1 MNCDELLWSS
11 GVTFLGGVTLDAV
24 DRNHP
29 TTTNELNIQLA
40 GFDQRSDPR
49 CGDPEVRR
57 RVFKRSTRRFSRALM
72 VDFDRKGHDLGRTLV
87 LSRSQTVVEVV
98 GQKRHQCLACMCYC
112 FFTRVT
118 VGKGARDLWKAS
130 AVTVVFFYEDAI
142 VGKSLLHRD
151 LRLPAC
157 LATNICPRAFL
168 WAIAAGAIYRDN
180 AVARYV
186 LCMATNLCDLNESIV
201 LE

>member
-1 MNCDELLWSS
+1 MGYCLLARI
-11 GVTFLGGVTLDAV
+11 T
-24 DRNHP
+24 
-29 TTTNELNIQLA
+29 I
-40 GFDQRSDPR
+40 
-49 CGDPEVRR
+49 
-57 RVFKRSTRRFSRALM
+57 
-72 VDFDRKGHDLGRTLV
+72 
-87 LSRSQTVVEVV
+87 
-98 GQKRHQCLACMCYC
+98 
-112 FFTRVT
+112 
-118 VGKGARDLWKAS
+118 GKGAGDLRKAGTV
-130 AVTVVFFYEDAI
+130 AVVFFYEDAI